1 MMQDAASKPSTK
13 SAIGVL
19 VSWLNCWQSNSAEV
33 KHFNDGLHGCGTEFE
48 QKISTVY
55 FEIMQNVG
63 DSLAQ
68 TNDSALARSLLNGFK
83 TKFRAAEF

>member
-1 MMQDAASKPSTK
+1 M
-13 SAIGVL
+13 
-19 VSWLNCWQSNSAEV
+19 
-33 KHFNDGLHGCGTEFE
+33 EFE

-55 FEIMQNVG
+55 FEIMHNIG